1 METKLTLKLDSATI
15 KRAKRYVSRYKG
27 LSLSRLVGIYF
38 KAITSEVDTNKAMPP
53 IVSSLAGVAVKTR
66 NKDLKGEYTEY
77 LLKKYR

>member
-15 KRAKRYVSRYKG
+15 KRAKRYVSKHKG

-38 KAITSEVDTNKAMPP
+38 KAIANEENANKAIPP
-53 IVSSLAGVAVKTR
+53 IVSSLAGVAMKTR
-66 NKDLKGEYTEY
+66 NKDLKGKYTEY